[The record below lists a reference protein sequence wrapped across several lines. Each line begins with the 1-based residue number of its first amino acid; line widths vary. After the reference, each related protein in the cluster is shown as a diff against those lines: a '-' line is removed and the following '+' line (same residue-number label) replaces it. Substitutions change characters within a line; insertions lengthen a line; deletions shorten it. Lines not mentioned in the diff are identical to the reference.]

1 MYIVSQEDINE
12 WGRMD
17 KRLTL
22 FKCSPHLSDS
32 IWSKTIFESLRFQ
45 TKEKKKVGPP
55 FRFKEKTTV
64 QVKFTPPASKEEE
77 LRSMAARLFNKW
89 IKEGV

>member
-1 MYIVSQEDINE
+1 MAKKVVE
-12 WGRMD
+12 
-17 KRLTL
+17 
-22 FKCSPHLSDS
+22 
-32 IWSKTIFESLRFQ
+32 
-45 TKEKKKVGPP
+45 TKEKKKVGPK

-77 LRSMAARLFNKW
+77 LRSMAARLFKKW